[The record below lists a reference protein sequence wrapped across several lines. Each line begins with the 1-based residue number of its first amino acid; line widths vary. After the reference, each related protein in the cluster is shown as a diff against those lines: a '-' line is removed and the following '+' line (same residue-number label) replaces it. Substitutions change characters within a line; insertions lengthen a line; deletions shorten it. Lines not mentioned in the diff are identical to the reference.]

1 MKGSGM
7 KGAGMRS
14 IVTIALN
21 ELRRYMRDRSN
32 IFFVLIFPLLLVLLI
47 GVQFGEGATTGRAA
61 VVGPETDLRTAV
73 SLHLRD
79 QDVSVSHGDWETA
92 LEQLARGRLDVAV
105 RVTSEAAEA
114 HDQGRP
120 VKVEM
125 VRGSSMSAPVVE
137 QDVRTAMASVGTE
150 VAQEQALTAQ
160 GLEPDAART
169 ALAQARTRV
178 EVPELQIVSDG
189 DDEAGFEGLG
199 QFDFGA
205 AGQLLLFVFLTTLTG
220 ASTMIQSRR
229 ERVVQRMLT
238 TPLTGRQLIA
248 GQTLGRWVLGAFQG
262 GYIMVA
268 SSLLFSVSWG
278 HIPSALVVLAVFSLV
293 GAGAAMLLGTLVDNE
308 GAAVGIGVGLGLT
321 LAALGGSMFPLEFFP
336 DTMRTVANVTPH
348 AWGYEAFAELQ
359 RRDGTLLD
367 VLPQLGVLAAMAL
380 VLVTLGAWSLRRSLA
395 RAM

>member
-1 MKGSGM
+1 MS
-7 KGAGMRS
+7 S

-32 IFFVLIFPLLLVLLI
+32 IFFVLIFPLLLVMLI

-61 VVGPETDLRTAV
+61 VVGAESQLRT
-73 SLHLRD
+73 
-79 QDVSVSHGDWETA
+79 DVSEQLADEQVDVSHGDWDAA

-105 RVTSEAAEA
+105 RITPEAAAA
-114 HDQGRP
+114 HVEGDVVEVEVVQG
-120 VKVEM
+120 
-125 VRGSSMSAPVVE
+125 STFAAPVVG
-137 QDVRTAMASVGTE
+137 QKVRTAVFTLGAHRNQVESLTGGGLDRERAVSALERARGEIQPVRME
-150 VAQEQALTAQ
+150 VTSTNEAAQE
-160 GLEPDAART
+160 
-169 ALAQARTRV
+169 
-178 EVPELQIVSDG
+178 
-189 DDEAGFEGLG
+189 FEGMG

-220 ASTMIQSRR
+220 ASTLIQSRR
-229 ERVVQRMLT
+229 ERVVQRMMT
-238 TPLTGRQLIA
+238 TPMTGAQLIA

-262 GYIMVA
+262 VYIMLA
-268 SSLLFSVSWG
+268 SALLFAVNWG
-278 HIPSALVVLAVFSLV
+278 NIGSALVVLAVFALV

-336 DTMRTVANVTPH
+336 DTMRRVANVTPH

-359 RRDGTLLD
+359 RQDGTLLD
-367 VLPQLGVLAAMAL
+367 VLPQLGVLGAMAL
-380 VLVTLGAWSLRRSLA
+380 VLVALGAWSLRRSLQ